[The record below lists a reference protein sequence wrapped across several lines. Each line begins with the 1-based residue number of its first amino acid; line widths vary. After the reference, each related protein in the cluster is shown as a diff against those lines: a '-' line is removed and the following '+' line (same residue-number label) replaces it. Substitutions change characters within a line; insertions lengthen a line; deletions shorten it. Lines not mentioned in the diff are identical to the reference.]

1 MRTHSNALVQH
12 VVVVVSMQR
21 GGGLGLC
28 SAPGVCDL
36 PYSNGLVRPP
46 PVSWGL
52 VGSNRPMAPAR
63 ESNFAVVSRS
73 YRASASSTNK
83 ALSPPPSARLTFN
96 IFESNCSAALP
107 SF

>member
-1 MRTHSNALVQH
+1 MKTHSNALVQH

-21 GGGLGLC
+21 GALVFVLRLSLRPSIQQWSGP
-28 SAPGVCDL
+28 PG
-36 PYSNGLVRPP
+36 P

-83 ALSPPPSARLTFN
+83 ALSPSPSASLTVN

>member
-1 MRTHSNALVQH
+1 MKTHSDALVQH

-21 GGGLGLC
+21 GQVFVLLPVSLRPSIQQMVW
-28 SAPGVCDL
+28 SA
-36 PYSNGLVRPP
+36 RP

-52 VGSNRPMAPAR
+52 VGLNRPMAPAR

-83 ALSPPPSARLTFN
+83 ALSPPPSATLTFN
-96 IFESNCSAALP
+96 IFESNRSAALP